1 MNWQHSDIA
10 SVVSVL
16 ESGSRPKG
24 GATVESGEIPS
35 LGGENILK
43 HGGVTLEEVKRVPR
57 KFFDR
62 MTKGHLKNADVL
74 INKDG
79 AQTGK
84 VGFYKNNN
92 GANACINEHL
102 FLIRGD
108 AEKITQSYLYYSL
121 LSQACQNQ
129 IEAQISGSAQP
140 GLKSDFLK
148 GVFTRIPESLPEQSK
163 IAEVLSKVDQ
173 AIEQTESLIAK
184 QQRIKTGLMQDL
196 LTRGIDEHGNLRS
209 EETHEFKDSPLGRIP
224 VEWKTKQLIEITPSN
239 SPIGYG
245 IVQPGAYDYKGVK
258 VAGIYT
264 INSQFRDWHMSS
276 AKIEQA
282 YVRSRI
288 VPGDVLLSIKGTT
301 GRVGVVPSGITGNIS
316 REIARIRPVKEINPQ
331 YLKWLMLSDFFQRY
345 LSNAEVGTTRA
356 ELSIKILREMFV
368 LQPPFPE
375 QNEIAKRISSAEK
388 LIKTSSISLDKL
400 KCLKTALMQDLLT
413 GKKRV
418 TPLME
423 NMEVC
428 S

>member
-1 MNWQHSDIA
+1 MNTAVEGWGNIDFGNLIVLIRNGFSGKQVGWITEYPVTRIETISNGMIDPTKVGYVEKIPGSYLLRTGDILF
-10 SVVSVL
+10 S
-16 ESGSRPKG
+16 
-24 GATVESGEIPS
+24 
-35 LGGENILK
+35 NINSLK
-43 HGGVTLEEVKRVPR
+43 HIGKAAQVKNGTYLFHGMNLLVFRSSDDIDVNFL
-57 KFFDR
+57 FF
-62 MTKGHLKNADVL
+62 KL
-74 INKDG
+74 
-79 AQTGK
+79 
-84 VGFYKNNN
+84 
-92 GANACINEHL
+92 
-102 FLIRGD
+102 
-108 AEKITQSYLYYSL
+108 
-121 LSQACQNQ
+121 
-129 IEAQISGSAQP
+129 IEAKPWFEKMATQAVNQASINQTTIKE
-140 GLKSDFLK
+140 LQLH
-148 GVFTRIPESLPEQSK
+148 IPASKPEQSK

-316 REIARIRPVKEINPQ
+316 REIARIRPVKEIDPQ

>member
-57 KFFDR
+57 KFFER

-121 LSQACQNQ
+121 LSQPCQNQ

-224 VEWKTKQLIEITPSN
+224 VEWNKGKGIDLFTLHAGFAVQRLFDSDQGEWLYLKVDDFNNPANSNGLMTASTTFDCSAQLSNRLLAPKTIVFPKRGAAIFLNRVELLKRTATVDPNLMGLRTREGVLPEYMRFILLHRNLSNICDNSGIPQINNKHLYPLIFILPDEFEQRR
-239 SPIGYG
+239 
-245 IVQPGAYDYKGVK
+245 IVQCLEKCEAAIHI
-258 VAGIYT
+258 VAG
-264 INSQFRDWHMSS
+264 NLH
-276 AKIEQA
+276 KL
-282 YVRSRI
+282 RS
-288 VPGDVLLSIKGTT
+288 
-301 GRVGVVPSGITGNIS
+301 
-316 REIARIRPVKEINPQ
+316 
-331 YLKWLMLSDFFQRY
+331 
-345 LSNAEVGTTRA
+345 
-356 ELSIKILREMFV
+356 
-368 LQPPFPE
+368 
-375 QNEIAKRISSAEK
+375 
-388 LIKTSSISLDKL
+388 
-400 KCLKTALMQDLLT
+400 LKTALMQDLLT
-413 GKKRV
+413 GNKRV
-418 TPLME
+418 TPLLETMK
-423 NMEVC
+423 VG